1 MKSTRI
7 ITTALAATALLA
19 GSAQA
24 MPIRDGGF
32 TADRPS
38 EAAALKLHKRHA
50 AKHSAR
56 ASRETVPCA
65 RPTSVALNSRRGP
78 LALLNSHR
86 GDRI

>member
-19 GSAQA
+19 GTAQA

-32 TADRPS
+32 TADRPGD
-38 EAAALKLHKRHA
+38 ATALKLHKRNA

-56 ASRETVPCA
+56 ASRGTVPCA
-65 RPTSVALNSRRGP
+65 RLTSVAPNSRRGP
-78 LALLNSHR
+78 LAV
-86 GDRI
+86 